1 MLTRSLI
8 VSNMLFCVIEP
19 VVDTILRDEV
29 RDCLKEV
36 VQAYKDQ
43 ERSLS
48 ILQVAKLYVVLKTKP
63 YKMINRC

>member
-1 MLTRSLI
+1 
-8 VSNMLFCVIEP
+8 MLFCVIEP
-19 VVDTILRDEV
+19 IIDTILRDEV

-43 ERSLS
+43 KRSLS

-63 YKMINRC
+63 YNRINGC